1 MSLTVGANQKKLR
14 FKQGKSGKVWEFRLE
29 KKESRLVSG
38 SASAVSGSASAVSGS
53 ASAVSESAIAVSES
67 AAMLESCLCR
77 GSPERDEKNFIH
89 YFLEV

>member
-53 ASAVSESAIAVSES
+53 ASAVSESAV
-67 AAMLESCLCR
+67 MLESCLCR